1 MRTLVFTA
9 FALGATVADSKSLL
23 RGSADPKTLMHRPSQ
38 MIGIP
43 APEGSNFF
51 HPDGL
56 PTWMRPGAR
65 DSKFMPPALPSG
77 QGAVQLPNAN
87 LAPALGIN
95 GTAFQSPVGQTL
107 GGINMAAPNLPGGG
121 GVNFK

>member
-51 HPDGL
+51 HPDGFFL
-56 PTWMRPGAR
+56 GVCC
-65 DSKFMPPALPSG
+65 FPPIFEPKIVRYF
-77 QGAVQLPNAN
+77 GAV
-87 LAPALGIN
+87 
-95 GTAFQSPVGQTL
+95 
-107 GGINMAAPNLPGGG
+107 
-121 GVNFK
+121 